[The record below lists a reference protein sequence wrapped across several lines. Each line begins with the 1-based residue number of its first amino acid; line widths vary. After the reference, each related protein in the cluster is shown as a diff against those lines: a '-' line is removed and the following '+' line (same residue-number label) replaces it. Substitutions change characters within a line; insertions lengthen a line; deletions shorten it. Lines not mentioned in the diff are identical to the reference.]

1 MGFLSFLFRRKKLK
15 IGLALG
21 SGGAK
26 GFAHLGVLKALEENG
41 IEFDVI
47 GGTSIGSIVGA
58 FYADGYSATDVYH
71 LISNLNFREIIT
83 GIPYNMDMSGIFTV
97 LNREIGGKAIEELK
111 KPYLAVATD
120 SSTMQEVVFTSGKA
134 STAMCASS
142 CMLPYFKKFTDERGR
157 LLIDGAYVNSIP
169 ADRVKEKLLADYVI
183 GVDLSSHVAKPT
195 DGTLDPREKGYKY
208 ADVMLTPKLEE
219 YSALSIHKRHDMY
232 EAGYQSA
239 MEKMEQIKKDYAL
252 LRAGKK
258 PKSRS

>member
-1 MGFLSFLFRRKKLK
+1 MSILSFLFRRKKLK
-15 IGLALG
+15 IGIALG

-26 GFAHLGVLKALEENG
+26 GFAHLGALKALEENG

-71 LISNLNFREIIT
+71 LISNLNFREMIT
-83 GIPYNMDMSGIFTV
+83 GIPYNMDMSGIFGV
-97 LNREIGGKAIEELK
+97 LNREIGGKSIEELK

-120 SSTMQEVVFTSGKA
+120 SATMQEVVFTSGRA

-142 CMLPYFKKFTDERGR
+142 CMLPYFKKFADENGR

-169 ADRVKEKLLADYVI
+169 ADRVKEKLFADYVI
-183 GVDLSSHVAKPT
+183 GVDLSAHVERAS
-195 DGTLDPREKGYKY
+195 DGQLDAREKGYKY
-208 ADVMLTPKLEE
+208 ADIMITPDLKE

-232 EAGYQSA
+232 EAGYISA

-258 PKSRS
+258 IKKRN